1 MTTLTLKIP
10 ESMAAELEAKAKRL
24 ATSKS
29 AVARTALDKYLHD
42 SSDGVGQSAYD
53 VAMAL
58 GVIGAIKDGPSD
70 LATNKKYMEGFG
82 RDKSGSY

>member
-10 ESMAAELEAKAKRL
+10 ESMAAELAAKAKRL
-24 ATSKS
+24 STSKS
-29 AVARTALDKYLHD
+29 AVTRNALDKYLHD
-42 SSDGVGQSAYD
+42 SPDGGGQSAYD

-70 LATNKKYMEGFG
+70 MSTNRKYMKGYGE
-82 RDKSGSY
+82 

>member
-10 ESMAAELEAKAKRL
+10 ELMAAELAAKAKRL
-24 ATSKS
+24 STSKS
-29 AVARTALDKYLHD
+29 EVARTALDKYLHE
-42 SSDGVGQSAYD
+42 SPDGGGQSAYD

-70 LATNKKYMEGFG
+70 MSTNGKYMKGYGE
-82 RDKSGSY
+82 

>member
-10 ESMAAELEAKAKRL
+10 ESMAAELEAKAKCL
-24 ATSKS
+24 STSKS
-29 AVARTALDKYLHD
+29 EVTRNALDKYLHD
-42 SSDGVGQSAYD
+42 SPKGGGQSAYD

-70 LATNKKYMEGFG
+70 LATNKKYLEGFG
-82 RDKSGSY
+82 RDKSHSY

>member
-10 ESMAAELEAKAKRL
+10 ESMAAELDAKAKRM

-29 AVARTALDKYLHD
+29 AVARNALDKYLHD
-42 SSDGVGQSAYD
+42 SPDGGGQSAYD

-70 LATNKKYMEGFG
+70 MSTNRKYMKGYGE
-82 RDKSGSY
+82 

>member
-1 MTTLTLKIP
+1 MTTLTLTIP
-10 ESMAAELEAKAKRL
+10 ESMAAELDAKAKRM

-29 AVARTALDKYLHD
+29 AVARNALDKYLHD
-42 SSDGVGQSAYD
+42 SPDGGGQSAYD

-70 LATNKKYMEGFG
+70 MSTNRKYMKGYGE
-82 RDKSGSY
+82 

>member
-10 ESMAAELEAKAKRL
+10 ESMAAELAAKAKRL
-24 ATSKS
+24 STSKS
-29 AVARTALDKYLHD
+29 AVTRNALDKYLHE
-42 SSDGVGQSAYD
+42 SSDGGEPSAYD

-70 LATNKKYMEGFG
+70 MSTNRKYMKGYG
-82 RDKSGSY
+82 G

>member
-24 ATSKS
+24 SISKS
-29 AVARTALDKYLHD
+29 AVTRNALDKYLHD
-42 SSDGVGQSAYD
+42 PSDGTGQSAYD

-58 GVIGAIKDGPSD
+58 GVIGAIKDGPAD
-70 LATNKKYMEGFG
+70 LATNKKYLEGFG
-82 RDKSGSY
+82 RDKSSSY

>member
-10 ESMAAELEAKAKRL
+10 ELMAAELAAKAKCL
-24 ATSKS
+24 STSKS
-29 AVARTALDKYLHD
+29 EVARTALDKYLHE
-42 SSDGVGQSAYD
+42 SPDGGGSSAYD

-70 LATNKKYMEGFG
+70 MSTNGKYMKGYGE
-82 RDKSGSY
+82 